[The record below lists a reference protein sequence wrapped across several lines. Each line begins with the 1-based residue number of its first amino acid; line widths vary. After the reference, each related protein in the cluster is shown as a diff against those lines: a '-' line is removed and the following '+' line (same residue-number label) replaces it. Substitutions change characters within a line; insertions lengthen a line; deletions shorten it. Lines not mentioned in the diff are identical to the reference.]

1 MPPANALEEQ
11 LAEARTRRSKTRRQ
25 IVVVGG
31 AAVAALVLVAGA
43 AYLVAE
49 LQRARGQLEGLGGDA
64 PGTVAPAVTVESGV
78 DGGTVA
84 AAPAVDSSVADAAP
98 AVDST
103 VADNTVADSTVA
115 ADSGGL
121 RAEFMRRLAEYE
133 AAEAQVDA
141 LNLRDWDAARAAQ
154 LEELKM
160 RAVEQFAAG
169 EYAQAGDTLR
179 QAGAAAAAAVA
190 AHARELAAAK
200 QAARA
205 AFAAGRATE
214 AADAVRRALQ
224 LAPGDAEM
232 RALQKRVSALAE
244 VSAWLARAAVARA
257 ENRPAKEAAALQKV
271 LELDRARVDARSR
284 LQELRAQFA
293 QEKFA
298 AAVGGAQE
306 ALAAGELA
314 TAARQIQAAQAVFP
328 AHEALAPLQAALQAA
343 RAEREFAAVMTLGA
357 QAGRQD
363 DWPAAVAHFGR
374 ARQIKPNDSAA
385 VAGLNRAQEV
395 VGAARKIAGFLAAPQ
410 RLADRHVVDAA
421 AAVLRETESI
431 AAASPRLRAQRGEL
445 AAVVGAYL
453 TTVEVVVLSDN
464 AANIELR
471 GVEHYGKTKRRVI
484 SLRPG
489 AHVFECK
496 RRGYKSKRV
505 PLDIPPGAAGPF
517 EVTVICDEKI

>member
-11 LAEARTRRSKTRRQ
+11 LAEAQSRRSKTRRQ

-49 LQRARGQLEGLGGDA
+49 LQRARGQLEGLGGEA
-64 PGTVAPAVTVESGV
+64 PGAVAPAAVESGV

-84 AAPAVDSSVADAAP
+84 APAP

-103 VADNTVADSTVA
+103 VADSTVAAAPTVDSSVADSTVIA

-154 LEELKM
+154 LEELKT

-169 EYAQAGDTLR
+169 EYAQAGETLR
-179 QAGAAAAAAVA
+179 QAGAMAAAAVA

-200 QAARA
+200 QAARV
-205 AFAAGRATE
+205 AFAAGRATD
-214 AADAVRRALQ
+214 AADAVRRALL

-271 LELDRARVDARSR
+271 LELDRARVDARAR

-306 ALAAGELA
+306 ALAAGDLA

-395 VGAARKIAGFLAAPQ
+395 VGAARKIAAFLAAPQ

-421 AAVLRETESI
+421 AAVLRETETV

-445 AAVVGAYL
+445 AAVVESYL

-464 AANIELR
+464 ASTIEVR
-471 GVEHYGKTKRRVI
+471 GEGQVGKTKRRVI

-489 AHVFECK
+489 ARVFECK